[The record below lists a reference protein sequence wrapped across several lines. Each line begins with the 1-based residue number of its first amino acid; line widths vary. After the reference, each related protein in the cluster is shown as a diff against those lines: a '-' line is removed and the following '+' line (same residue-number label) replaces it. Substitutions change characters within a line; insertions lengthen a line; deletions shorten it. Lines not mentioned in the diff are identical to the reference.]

1 MHGRYGFQ
9 PRFAV
14 FKAQSVG
21 GMLLI
26 GTARM
31 ENPTRAIR
39 VNVKGKLDGLGII
52 MSMCMAGDMLAMVG
66 SA

>member
-1 MHGRYGFQ
+1 
-9 PRFAV
+9 
-14 FKAQSVG
+14 
-21 GMLLI
+21 MLLE

-31 ENPTRAIR
+31 GNPTRAIR
-39 VNVKGKLDGLGII
+39 INLKGKLDGLGII